1 MFIYN
6 ATCSGLTAT
15 FRDKMNIFRKILKT
29 YTLS

>member
-6 ATCSGLTAT
+6 PACSGITAT
-15 FRDKMNIFRKILKT
+15 FRDDMNIFRKILKT